1 MSGDILRIFILLA
14 IFASIFL
21 LVQLFAERLA
31 SRRSHRSAVNK
42 RLQMI
47 GAGED
52 REIVTGRL
60 LKNQPQAFT
69 GLPPFIGTRLQ
80 AFERRVFSSGI
91 SFTVNQLLAAM
102 AATAV
107 FLFLLMLFVMFVA
120 GPGISFGTLQLA
132 LFFSMALAVFLP
144 NMIVGRMA
152 LKRRKKMEEQF
163 PVALDIF
170 VRALR
175 SGHPVA
181 SAIDLLTHEMGD
193 PIGSEFGIVSDEV
206 SYGADL
212 VSALSNMADRWNL
225 EDMRMFVVSLSV
237 QTQTGGN
244 LAEILDNIS
253 KVIRDRHQMFMK
265 VRALSS
271 EGRMTGWMLS
281 VLPVAAFLMIFIG
294 TPDFYLGVANEPV
307 FIYGSIALAIFYII
321 GVYTIRR
328 MIDLKV

>member
-1 MSGDILRIFILLA
+1 MSGDILRVFILLA

-21 LVQLFAERLA
+21 LVQLVGERLA
-31 SRRSHRSAVNK
+31 SRQSHRSAVNK
-42 RLQMI
+42 RLKMI
-47 GAGED
+47 SAGED
-52 REIVTGRL
+52 RETVTGRL
-60 LKNQPQAFT
+60 LKNKPRDFT
-69 GLPPFIGTRLQ
+69 GLPTFIATRLQ
-80 AFERRVFSSGI
+80 AFERKVFTSGI
-91 SFTVNQLLAAM
+91 SVTVTQLLSAM
-102 AATAV
+102 SIGTII
-107 FLFLLMLFVMFVA
+107 LLLLMLFAMSIA
-120 GPGISFGTLQLA
+120 GIAITFGTVQLA
-132 LFFSMALAVFLP
+132 IFFALALGIALP
-144 NMIVGRMA
+144 SLVIGRMA

-212 VSALSNMADRWNL
+212 VTALSNMANRWDL

-281 VLPVAAFLMIFIG
+281 VLPIAAFLLIFIG
-294 TPDFYLGVANEPV
+294 TPEFYLGVADEPV
-307 FIYGSIALAIFYII
+307 FIYGSIILAAFYVI

>member
-1 MSGDILRIFILLA
+1 MSADILRIFILLA
-14 IFASIFL
+14 VFASIVLF
-21 LVQLFAERLA
+21 VQLAAERMA
-31 SRRSHRSAVNK
+31 SRHSHRNAINK
-42 RLQMI
+42 RMKMI
-47 GAGED
+47 SAGEE
-52 REIVTGRL
+52 REMVTGRL
-60 LKNQPQAFT
+60 LKNKPHDFT
-69 GLPPFIGTRLQ
+69 GLPPIVAMRLQ
-80 AFERRVFSSGI
+80 AFERKVFTSGV
-91 SFTVNQLLAAM
+91 SFTAGQLLIAM
-102 AATAV
+102 GV
-107 FLFLLMLFVMFVA
+107 GSVVLMLLILLLMSLTGV
-120 GPGISFGTLQLA
+120 GIGFGTVQLVVLFSLA
-132 LFFSMALAVFLP
+132 LGIVLP
-144 NMIVGRMA
+144 NLVIGRIA
-152 LKRRKKMEEQF
+152 LKRRKRMEEQF

-181 SAIDLLTHEMGD
+181 SAIELLTREMED

-212 VSALSNMADRWNL
+212 VTALTHMADRWNL
-225 EDMRMFVVSLSV
+225 DDMRMFVVSLSV
-237 QTQTGGN
+237 QSQTGGN

-281 VLPVAAFLMIFIG
+281 VLPIAAFTLIFIG
-294 TPDFYLGVANEPV
+294 TPEFYLNVADEPV
-307 FIYGSIALAIFYII
+307 FIYGSITLAVFYVI